1 LEEAILQLKSVS
13 GSTPEER
20 LSELGLELPPVPE
33 AVADYVTHT
42 QIGSIIYTSGML
54 PWISGDLKFKG
65 KMGAE
70 LTVEQ
75 GYQAFQLSAL
85 NGLSLLRSITG
96 DLSLVKRIHRLEG
109 TGGSTPDFTDM
120 PIALNG
126 ASHLVNSV
134 FAEKGQHSRMIYSNP
149 SMPIDCATL
158 LVFWAEV

>member
-1 LEEAILQLKSVS
+1 MKLKAV
-13 GSTPEER
+13 GGDTPEER
-20 LSELGLELPPVPE
+20 LANLGLDLPPVPK

-42 QIGSIIYTSGML
+42 QIGHIIYTSGML
-54 PWISGDLKFKG
+54 PWIAGELKFKG

-75 GYQAFQLSAL
+75 GYQAFQLSTL

-96 DLSLVKRIHRLEG
+96 ELSRIKRIHRIEG
-109 TGGSTPDFTDM
+109 TGGATPDFSDM

-126 ASHLVNSV
+126 ASHLINTV
-134 FAEKGQHSRMIYSNP
+134 FGEKGAHSRMIYSNP

-158 LVFWAEV
+158 VVLWAEVEDGR

>member
-1 LEEAILQLKSVS
+1 MQLNPVS
-13 GSTPEER
+13 GATPEDR
-20 LSELGLELPPVPE
+20 LKELELELPPVPE

-54 PWISGDLKFKG
+54 PWVAGDLKFKG

-85 NGLSLLRSITG
+85 NGLSLLRSISG
-96 DLSLVKRIHRLEG
+96 DLSRIKRIHRLEG
-109 TGGSTPDFTDM
+109 TGGATPDFVDM

-126 ASHLVNSV
+126 ASHLINMV
-134 FAEKGQHSRMIYSNP
+134 FGEKGAHSRMIYSNP

-158 LVFWAEV
+158 LVFWAEVAE

>member
-1 LEEAILQLKSVS
+1 MKLKEVTS
-13 GSTPEER
+13 GTPEER
-20 LSELGLELPPVPE
+20 LAELGLELPPVPE

-42 QIGSIIYTSGML
+42 QIGPIIYTSGML
-54 PWISGDLKFKG
+54 PWIAGDLKFKG

-75 GYQAFQLSAL
+75 GYEAFQLSAL

-96 DLSLVKRIHRLEG
+96 DLGKIKRIHRLEG
-109 TGGSTPDFTDM
+109 TGGAAPDFFDM
-120 PIALNG
+120 PVALNG
-126 ASHLVNSV
+126 ASHLINTV
-134 FAEKGQHSRMIYSNP
+134 FGEKGAHSRMIYSNP

>member
-1 LEEAILQLKSVS
+1 MKLDPVR
-13 GSTPEER
+13 GVTPEQR
-20 LSELGLELPPVPE
+20 LQNLGLELPPVPE

-54 PWISGDLKFKG
+54 PWIGGELKFKG

-96 DLSLVKRIHRLEG
+96 DLTRIKRIHRLEG
-109 TGGSTPDFTDM
+109 TGGATPDFYEM
-120 PIALNG
+120 PLALNG
-126 ASHLVNSV
+126 ASHLVNTV
-134 FAEKGQHSRMIYSNP
+134 FGDKGAHTRMIYSNP
-149 SMPIDCATL
+149 SMPINCATL

>member
-1 LEEAILQLKSVS
+1 MRLKAVS
-13 GSTPEER
+13 GNTPEER
-20 LSELGLELPPVPE
+20 LANLGLELPPVPE

-42 QIGSIIYTSGML
+42 QIGQIIYTSGML
-54 PWISGDLKFKG
+54 PWIAGELKFRG

-96 DLSLVKRIHRLEG
+96 ELSRIKRIHRLEG
-109 TGGSTPDFTDM
+109 TGGATPDFFDM
-120 PIALNG
+120 PLALNG
-126 ASHLVNSV
+126 ASHLVNTV
-134 FAEKGQHSRMIYSNP
+134 FGDKGAHSRMIYSNP

-158 LVFWAEV
+158 VVFWAEVEA